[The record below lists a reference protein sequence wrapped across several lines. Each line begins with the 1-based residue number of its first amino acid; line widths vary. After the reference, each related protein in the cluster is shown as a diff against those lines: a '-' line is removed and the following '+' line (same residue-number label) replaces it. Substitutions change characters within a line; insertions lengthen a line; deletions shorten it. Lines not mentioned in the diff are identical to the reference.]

1 MQLDCPGVVRS
12 LNAPRQR
19 QRQRGRRQRPTLQ
32 GCRIA
37 HPVLTGTGCRGG
49 ALTGEPPNRVGGR
62 KCPGLAFE
70 EPAEH
75 KDYPRKKSNVMLV
88 LCADMLAVVAH
99 WAFCGFSPLNFFK
112 ISFDF

>member
-1 MQLDCPGVVRS
+1 MLRVGEGEGEGEGVGVRVGS
-12 LNAPRQR
+12 YRHSKAVESQ
-19 QRQRGRRQRPTLQ
+19 T
-32 GCRIA
+32 

-49 ALTGEPPNRVGGR
+49 ALTGEPPDRVGGR

-99 WAFCGFSPLNFFK
+99 WTFCGFSPLNFFQN
-112 ISFDF
+112 IF